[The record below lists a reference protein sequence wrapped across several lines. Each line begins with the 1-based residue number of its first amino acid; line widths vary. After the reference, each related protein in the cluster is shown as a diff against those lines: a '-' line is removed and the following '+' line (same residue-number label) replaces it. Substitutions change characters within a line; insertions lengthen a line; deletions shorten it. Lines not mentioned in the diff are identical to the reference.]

1 MIPVDPM
8 GTAMSAALFIEF
20 VEVVFNGNRSE
31 AARALGVDKSTVTKI
46 CKEDRGITPE
56 MAKRCEEL
64 SSGRYARA
72 RFIWPEQDD
81 GSQSPMRGTGT
92 DLDAA
97 A

>member
-1 MIPVDPM
+1 
-8 GTAMSAALFIEF
+8 MSADLFIEF

-64 SSGRYARA
+64 SDGRYARA
-72 RFIWPEQDD
+72 RFIWPDSADD
-81 GSQSPMRGTGT
+81 SQSPMQATPRGK
-92 DLDAA
+92 AA
-97 A
+97 